1 MKNNTSFEVYSKGSN
16 SDLSRTVAE
25 CISLQRKIVNFF
37 KEAMHTVQ
45 SICACVLENLCGQN
59 YNNKGMNAKSGLEIV
74 VCIPEKSHI
83 IATIN
88 NIIIIHAHRH
98 NIYNIG
104 TVSSLATL

>member
-1 MKNNTSFEVYSKGSN
+1 MSMKNNALFEVHSKGSN

-74 VCIPEKSHI
+74 VCIPEKTSHNCYNQQHHYYSCSQ
-83 IATIN
+83 TQ
-88 NIIIIHAHRH
+88 NI
-98 NIYNIG
+98 
-104 TVSSLATL
+104 